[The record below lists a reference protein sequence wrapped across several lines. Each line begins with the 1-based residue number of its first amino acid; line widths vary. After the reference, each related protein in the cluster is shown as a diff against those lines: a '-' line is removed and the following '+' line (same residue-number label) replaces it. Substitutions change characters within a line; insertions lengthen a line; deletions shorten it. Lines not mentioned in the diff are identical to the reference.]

1 MQIMLDKVRLALR
14 ITHDRL
20 DSELLDLINA
30 CIYDLTIA
38 GINKI
43 DESDPLIQQVVKTYC
58 KAEYEEDVQKAN
70 RLNQAYV
77 SLKIALCLSGEYTAG
92 GD

>member
-1 MQIMLDKVRLALR
+1 MQTMLNKVRLALR

-30 CIYDLTIA
+30 CVYDLTIA
-38 GINKI
+38 GINVI
-43 DESDPLIQQVVKTYC
+43 DEDDPLIQQAVKTYC

-77 SLKIALCLSGEYTAG
+77 SLKIALCLSGDYTVEG
-92 GD
+92 E

>member
-1 MQIMLDKVRLALR
+1 MQTMLDKVRLALR
-14 ITHDRL
+14 ITHNKL
-20 DSELLDLINA
+20 DGELLDLINA

-77 SLKIALCLSGEYTAG
+77 SLKIALCLSGEYAAG
-92 GD
+92 GE